1 MKFLDANEITILQL
15 LSDQSKAYRVPLYQR
30 PYVWNDEQWQELL
43 DDLTN
48 LTDSDVHFLGSFVV
62 VPDDGDDANID
73 TFQVVD
79 GQQRLA
85 TILIWLAAL
94 RDIFHRRGEDKV
106 ADFIS
111 GYFSIDQVR
120 GGERTTQPKLILSTY
135 DDEVFSS
142 ILRGDVPD
150 DPQNLLVKSYHYF
163 KEESLRSGDQEELYT
178 KLLNRVSVVHI
189 NVFSHLNAFRLF
201 ETLNDRGLELSSA
214 DLIKNFILMKVA
226 GDRETF
232 DLVISRLND
241 MYDRLRER
249 DPVAFFR
256 RYILS
261 RYRGKVSEARVY
273 ERIRQIIEALPVEEV
288 CDFAVDISEKA
299 LLYEKIL
306 DGATRSV
313 EINKRLR
320 NLNYIKAFAA
330 HSLLLVVLEA
340 FENTEKLTEE
350 NAAAILD
357 DIETFH
363 IRWTVCNRFAGN
375 LDKMYNDL
383 CTALEDVRPDR
394 YRGFIREFLAGLL
407 EENQVT
413 DEMFENDFVSRHFN
427 PNEPR
432 TKYILH
438 RLTTPTALVSNG
450 VDYRS
455 VHTEHIMPKRLTNQW
470 REYLRRTGR
479 SDDEIAMLHRE
490 YHNRIG
496 NLTLIK
502 GEWYLKYS
510 NKMFNEKIT
519 EHHYQDSE
527 FEITRK
533 LVENGGEW
541 SFERIENRSE
551 ELFDIVR
558 RHNLWRMD

>member
-1 MKFLDANEITILQL
+1 MKFLDANEISILQL

-62 VPDDGDDANID
+62 VPDDVTDTNID

-94 RDIFHRRGEDKV
+94 KDIFQRRGEDKV

-111 GYFSIDQVR
+111 DYFSIDQVR

-142 ILRGDVPD
+142 ILRGKIPD
-150 DPQNLLVKSYHYF
+150 DPTNLLVRCYHYF
-163 KEESLRSGDQEELYT
+163 RDESLRYGDLEDLYT

-226 GDRETF
+226 EDRETF

-241 MYDRLRER
+241 MYDRLRDR
-249 DPVAFFR
+249 DPVTFFR

-261 RYRGKVSEARVY
+261 RFRGKVSEARVY
-273 ERIRQIIEALPVEEV
+273 ERIRHIIESLSVEDV
-288 CDFAVDISEKA
+288 RDFAVDLSEKA

-306 DGATRSV
+306 DGTTKSADVNR
-313 EINKRLR
+313 RLR
-320 NLNYIKAFAA
+320 NLNFIKAFAA
-330 HSLLLVVLEA
+330 HSLLLLVLEA
-340 FENTEKLTEE
+340 FEETDALSEE
-350 NAAAILD
+350 DVSCILG

-363 IRWTVCNRFAGN
+363 IRWAVCNRFAGN

-383 CTALEDVRPDR
+383 CVVLGSEAPDR
-394 YRGFIREFLAGLL
+394 FRAFIREFLTRLL
-407 EENQVT
+407 EENRVT
-413 DEMFENDFVSRHFN
+413 DEIFENDFISRHFN
-427 PNEPR
+427 PNEPK

-438 RLTTPTALVSNG
+438 RLTTPTVPVSNG

-470 REYLRRTGR
+470 RDYLKRTGR

-519 EHHYQDSE
+519 EHHYRDCE
-527 FEITRK
+527 FDITKK

-551 ELFDIVR
+551 ELFEIVR

>member
-48 LTDSDVHFLGSFVV
+48 LTNSDVHFLGSFVV
-62 VPDDGDDANID
+62 VPDDETDANID

-85 TILIWLAAL
+85 TILIWLTAL
-94 RDIFHRRGEDKV
+94 RDIFKRRGEDKV

-135 DDEVFSS
+135 DEEVFSS
-142 ILRGDVPD
+142 ILQGDIPD
-150 DPQNLLVKSYHYF
+150 DSDNLLVRSYHYF
-163 KEESLRSGDQEELYT
+163 KDESLRYGDLEDLYT

-232 DLVISRLND
+232 DLIISRLND
-241 MYDRLRER
+241 MYDRLRDR
-249 DPVAFFR
+249 DPVTFFR

-261 RYRGKVSEARVY
+261 RYQGKVSEARVY
-273 ERIRQIIEALPVEEV
+273 ERIRHIVEALPVEDV
-288 CDFAVDISEKA
+288 RDFAVDISEKA

-306 DGATRSV
+306 DGATKSAAV
-313 EINKRLR
+313 NKRLR

-330 HSLLLVVLEA
+330 HSLLLLVLEA
-340 FENTEKLTEE
+340 FEDTERLSEE
-350 NAAAILD
+350 DVSAILD
-357 DIETFH
+357 DVETFH

-383 CTALEDVRPDR
+383 CAVLGDEEPHRFR
-394 YRGFIREFLAGLL
+394 AFIRKFLADLM
-407 EENQVT
+407 EENRVT
-413 DEMFENDFVSRHFN
+413 DEMFKNDFVSRHFN

-438 RLTTPTALVSNG
+438 RLTTPTAPVSNG

-470 REYLRRTGR
+470 KEYLRKAGR
-479 SDDEIAMLHRE
+479 SDDEIAMMHRE

-510 NKMFNEKIT
+510 NKMFDEKIT

-527 FEITRK
+527 FDITRK

-551 ELFDIVR
+551 ELFEIVR
-558 RHNLWRMD
+558 RHNLWGIE

>member
-1 MKFLDANEITILQL
+1 M
-15 LSDQSKAYRVPLYQR
+15 
-30 PYVWNDEQWQELL
+30 
-43 DDLTN
+43 
-48 LTDSDVHFLGSFVV
+48 
-62 VPDDGDDANID
+62 
-73 TFQVVD
+73 
-79 GQQRLA
+79 
-85 TILIWLAAL
+85 
-94 RDIFHRRGEDKV
+94 
-106 ADFIS
+106 
-111 GYFSIDQVR
+111 
-120 GGERTTQPKLILSTY
+120 
-135 DDEVFSS
+135 
-142 ILRGDVPD
+142 
-150 DPQNLLVKSYHYF
+150 
-163 KEESLRSGDQEELYT
+163 
-178 KLLNRVSVVHI
+178 
-189 NVFSHLNAFRLF
+189 
-201 ETLNDRGLELSSA
+201 
-214 DLIKNFILMKVA
+214 
-226 GDRETF
+226 
-232 DLVISRLND
+232 
-241 MYDRLRER
+241 
-249 DPVAFFR
+249 
-256 RYILS
+256 
-261 RYRGKVSEARVY
+261 
-273 ERIRQIIEALPVEEV
+273 EEV